1 MQHFVMEV
9 VFPTSAQKIEVVWV
23 DVKSP
28 TGSFMIGPQSSPLV
42 SLLSANSKLLF
53 KSETGSMGTIEIPA
67 GMLEIDEN
75 GNVLVLVVPSLAT

>member
-28 TGSFMIGPQSSPLV
+28 TGSFMIGPQSAPLV

-75 GNVLVLVVPSLAT
+75 GNVLVLVVPSLAA